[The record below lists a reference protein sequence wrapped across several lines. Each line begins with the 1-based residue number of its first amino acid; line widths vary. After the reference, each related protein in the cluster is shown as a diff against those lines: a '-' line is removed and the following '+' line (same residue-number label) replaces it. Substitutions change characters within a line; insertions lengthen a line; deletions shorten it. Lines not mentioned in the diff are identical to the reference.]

1 MQEQFILH
9 GMKTGRENL
18 NRGGDTAVPE
28 AHPYET
34 PSPTLAPDCR
44 PDLIPGTFILAPVLT
59 L

>member
-1 MQEQFILH
+1 
-9 GMKTGRENL
+9 MKTGRENL

-34 PSPTLAPDCR
+34 PSPALAPDCR